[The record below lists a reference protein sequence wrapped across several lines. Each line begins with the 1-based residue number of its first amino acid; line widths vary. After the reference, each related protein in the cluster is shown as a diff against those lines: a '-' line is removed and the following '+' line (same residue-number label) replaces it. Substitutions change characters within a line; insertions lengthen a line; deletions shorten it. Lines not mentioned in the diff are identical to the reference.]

1 MSPERKP
8 HCFSGLGRGNRPP
21 AHEVLAARAS
31 LLFWNPPGSF
41 SSLHLCPC
49 CAPACEVLPPPP
61 RVSESPQFRK
71 LGCKEGRRLGSPWG
85 LGVGRPQAEAGALNT
100 VTSPSWCTGRGLV
113 LTLTPS
119 GPKSLPHAPG
129 LGRGYAAPGLGWS
142 PSSLPTLLRLQA
154 DSRCTLSLSF
164 PIRKMGGH
172 SDGHRV
178 GSHSFGLHPS
188 ASLH

>member
-1 MSPERKP
+1 MKSWPQGP
-8 HCFSGLGRGNRPP
+8 PCCSGTPQ
-21 AHEVLAARAS
+21 AHS
-31 LLFWNPPGSF
+31 
-41 SSLHLCPC
+41 HLCAFVLVVPL
-49 CAPACEVLPPPP
+49 PARCFHPHLEFLNPHSSGSWAVRKEEDWGP
-61 RVSESPQFRK
+61 RGGWEWR
-71 LGCKEGRRLGSPWG
+71 
-85 LGVGRPQAEAGALNT
+85 RPQAEAGALNT

-119 GPKSLPHAPG
+119 GPKRLPHAPG

-172 SDGHRV
+172 SDRHRV